1 MASPGNQHCAS
12 CIGTPSFPIRYSSLA
27 SSDSGLFDTAWRCCC
42 CYSAPIGERSIV
54 MSLSVCLCLSV
65 CVPYRPRP
73 APAAVID
80 T

>member
-1 MASPGNQHCAS
+1 VPVVSAHFRSLFVLALLHLATADYSIRRGVAVVV
-12 CIGTPSFPIRYSSLA
+12 TPP
-27 SSDSGLFDTAWRCCC
+27 
-42 CYSAPIGERSIV
+42 PIGERSIV
-54 MSLSVCLCLSV
+54 MSLSVRLCLSV